1 MGKPQQSAREKISQ
15 PIRKIVKS
23 TSKPLSESYAE
34 LLELRQAVAKAM
46 SRSKTSSVRCAPE

>member
-1 MGKPQQSAREKISQ
+1 MGKPLQSAREKISR
-15 PIRKIVKS
+15 PIRKIGKS

-34 LLELRQAVAKAM
+34 LLKLRQAVAKAM